1 MMDSMSTLESLGD
14 DPSTHDLDSVI
25 TLRVEEYLTTDISSY
40 DYELWNSIPQYRKT
54 ELSFGRLLGKG
65 SFSDIFEVT
74 ASVVEN
80 DRSLR
85 KVKDD
90 LLKNTTDDLGRR
102 IEAKFRSNDLKKE
115 GELKDDYTGSITD
128 DLDYKFNFVDLDE
141 EDIVNDKYIDSL
153 FSSSKTTSE
162 AFMCPLSR

>member
-1 MMDSMSTLESLGD
+1 MMDSMTTLESLGD

-80 DRSLR
+80 DRSFR

-102 IEAKFRSNDLKKE
+102 IEAKFRSNDE
-115 GELKDDYTGSITD
+115 RG
-128 DLDYKFNFVDLDE
+128 
-141 EDIVNDKYIDSL
+141 
-153 FSSSKTTSE
+153 
-162 AFMCPLSR
+162 